1 MRLLLF
7 LYIILL
13 PNICLSIEFPY
24 KNFEVKRIYEIDD
37 GRIIVVESRPR
48 GNTIWQVNKQS
59 LKLERIADIGIL

>member
-24 KNFEVKRIYEIDD
+24 KNFEVKRIFEIDD
-37 GRIIVVESRPR
+37 GRTIVEK
-48 GNTIWQVNKQS
+48 I
-59 LKLERIADIGIL
+59 EI